1 MTTRKTSCSFC
12 GKDDFADTRPSTIS
26 RHETVCVSNP
36 ERVLTMKSGVRFKK
50 VVRLRVRH
58 VPRGSKCT
66 PHGFEKTKGYDA
78 TQFPLMRGLPEGNF
92 NAILMDP
99 PFSYNRTVGQGV
111 ACAQYDTM
119 SDEDLSKLPIARIST
134 RDAMLFLWC
143 SGPTLDRS
151 IALIEAWGFSYKT
164 VGFVWVKTNKRG
176 TPQPMGLGSY
186 TLPGAEYVL
195 LATKGHVAP
204 LVQKR
209 VNQVVLRRRFGHS
222 SKPREFRTIIHDM
235 LGKDPD
241 VKKIELFSRHEP
253 DDDWS
258 VWGNEINKNPK

>member
-1 MTTRKTSCSFC
+1 MAMRKTSCMFC

-26 RHETVCVSNP
+26 RHESVCVSNP
-36 ERVLTMKSGVRFKK
+36 ERVMIVKKGVRLRR

-66 PHGFEKTKGYDA
+66 PHGFEKTMAYDA
-78 TQFPLMRGLPEGNF
+78 AQFPLMRGLPKGKF
-92 NAILMDP
+92 SAILMDP

-111 ACAQYDTM
+111 ACTHYDTM
-119 SDEDLSKLPIARIST
+119 SDDDLRKLPLGDVTA

-151 IALIEAWGFSYKT
+151 IALIEAWGFCYKT
-164 VGFVWVKTNKRG
+164 MGFVWVKTNKRG
-176 TPQPMGLGSY
+176 APQPMGLGSY

-204 LVQKR
+204 LIRKR
-209 VNQVVLRRRFGHS
+209 VNQVFFGRRFGHS
-222 SKPREFRTIIHDM
+222 TKPTEFRTIIHEM

-241 VKKIELFSRHEP
+241 LKKIELFSRHEP

>member
-1 MTTRKTSCSFC
+1 
-12 GKDDFADTRPSTIS
+12 
-26 RHETVCVSNP
+26 
-36 ERVLTMKSGVRFKK
+36 
-50 VVRLRVRH
+50 
-58 VPRGSKCT
+58 
-66 PHGFEKTKGYDA
+66 
-78 TQFPLMRGLPEGNF
+78 
-92 NAILMDP
+92 
-99 PFSYNRTVGQGV
+99 
-111 ACAQYDTM
+111 
-119 SDEDLSKLPIARIST
+119 
-134 RDAMLFLWC
+134 
-143 SGPTLDRS
+143 
-151 IALIEAWGFSYKT
+151 
-164 VGFVWVKTNKRG
+164 
-176 TPQPMGLGSY
+176 MGLGSY

-204 LVQKR
+204 LIQKR